1 MEKKITKKDKFEMVK
16 AIIANSDTASKEEL
30 IAFID
35 REIELINK
43 KSTSKSETPTQKA
56 NKLIIETIADCM
68 KTLDVPITVT
78 DLKNSFIALNNF
90 TTQKLS
96 VLLAKMVKDG
106 RVIRTEDKKKT
117 YFSLREAL

>member
-1 MEKKITKKDKFEMVK
+1 
-16 AIIANSDTASKEEL
+16 
-30 IAFID
+30 
-35 REIELINK
+35 
-43 KSTSKSETPTQKA
+43 
-56 NKLIIETIADCM
+56 M